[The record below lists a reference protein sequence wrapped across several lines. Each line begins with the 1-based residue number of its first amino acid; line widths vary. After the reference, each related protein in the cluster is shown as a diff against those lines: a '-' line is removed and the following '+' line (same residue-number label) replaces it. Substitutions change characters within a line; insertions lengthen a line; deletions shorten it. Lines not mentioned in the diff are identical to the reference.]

1 MRTINQNHRRK
12 MKITERIKRT
22 ARWLAFGWIVKLIL
36 EDVQRLARSESAASC
51 SHELNDVEQRL
62 RSWMTETMEK
72 RLARIAEDSKNSG
85 KVYLEVGDL
94 KGMNRLLK
102 EEAER
107 KKEFSWR
114 EEQEAAK
121 EE

>member
-1 MRTINQNHRRK
+1 

-22 ARWLAFGWIVKLIL
+22 ARWLAFGWL
-36 EDVQRLARSESAASC
+36 EDRVCRKVDVVLSGYFQDVERLARSEAAASC

-62 RSWMTETMEK
+62 RIWTQETMEK

-85 KVYLEVGDL
+85 KIYLEVGDL
-94 KGMNRLLK
+94 EGLNRMLK

-107 KKEFSWR
+107 NKDFSWR

>member
-1 MRTINQNHRRK
+1 

-36 EDVQRLARSESAASC
+36 EDVQRLARSEAAASC

-94 KGMNRLLK
+94 KGINRLLK